1 MAVDAPPVIKNSLFQ
16 IPAGP
21 GLGLQ
26 IDPAYM
32 REHTPKGEDW
42 A

>member
-1 MAVDAPPVIKNSLFQ
+1 MALNQPPVIRNSNFQ
-16 IPAGP
+16 LPTGP
-21 GLGLQ
+21 GLGLE